1 MGKKIFTLG
10 LFGFKTGVLRG
21 LDPIRVGGGCVCVC
35 ACAHSHVHLGEEE
48 TRCIAIFRL
57 EKQNTPRT
65 PHADQLLV
73 ALVDTA

>member
-21 LDPIRVGGGCVCVC
+21 LDPVRVGGGCVC

-48 TRCIAIFRL
+48 IRCIAIFRL
-57 EKQNTPRT
+57 EKRNTSRTPR
-65 PHADQLLV
+65 ADQLLV
-73 ALVDTA
+73 ALVDTT